1 MKLNETEWDNVGR
14 DGTRWDDVRQCGT
27 VWDDMGRY
35 GTIWN
40 ICEKTK
46 GFLGGKTRTTRFQTT
61 TLQTQHFKQQ
71 PDNKRS

>member
-14 DGTRWDDVRQCGT
+14 DRTRWDDVR
-27 VWDDMGRY
+27 RY

-40 ICEKTK
+40 ICEKTN

-61 TLQTQHFKQQ
+61 TLQTTTRQKAIMKGLNHAG
-71 PDNKRS
+71 S